1 MVNQKAV
8 IISQEE
14 AISTVKSFLIELRKQ
29 GVKIKQ
35 VILFGSFTK
44 NRQHE

>member
-35 VILFGSFTK
+35 AILFGSFTK